1 MSAGRRGN
9 KGHTPLSR
17 IRKNHGL
24 EHATIHVLSHRYPKK
39 TFIGRSD
46 NKGFYLYGDLS
57 TEVLREAVE
66 ESLDRLRSGEHQLA
80 IHPNCGT
87 NLVTS
92 AALAG
97 TASFLSLL
105 GSKNEGW
112 RERMER
118 LPLAVAVTV
127 LALIAAQP
135 LGRLAQQ
142 RLTTIADPGSLE
154 IIDIQRL
161 QRGRAIIHRV
171 LTRE

>member
-1 MSAGRRGN
+1 MTVGRRRSRGN
-9 KGHTPLSR
+9 SPFIR

-24 EHATIHVLSHRYPKK
+24 EHATIHILSQRFPKK

-46 NKGFYLYGDLS
+46 TKGFYLFGDL
-57 TEVLREAVE
+57 TLETLREAVE
-66 ESLDRLRSGEHQLA
+66 EALDRLRRGEHQLA

-105 GSKNEGW
+105 GSKDESW

-118 LPLAVAVTV
+118 LPLAVAATV

-142 RLTTIADPGSLE
+142 RLTTIADPGSME
-154 IIDIQRL
+154 IAKILRI
-161 QRGRAIIHRV
+161 QRGRVRIHRV
-171 LTRE
+171 ITRE